1 MICWE
6 SPGDEAVLTQHFQCK
21 LAKDYIMV
29 VADLGQSWGF
39 SALQTPRALA
49 GIGVS
54 YRAHR
59 LAWGSRPLLAL
70 GLAAGSV
77 SDL

>member
-1 MICWE
+1 
-6 SPGDEAVLTQHFQCK
+6 
-21 LAKDYIMV
+21 MV